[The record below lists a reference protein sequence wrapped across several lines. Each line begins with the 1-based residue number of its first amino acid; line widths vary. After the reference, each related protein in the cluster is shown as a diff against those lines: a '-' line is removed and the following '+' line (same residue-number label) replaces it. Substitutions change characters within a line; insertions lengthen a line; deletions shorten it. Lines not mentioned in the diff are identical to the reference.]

1 MTFAL
6 SRVGKFEVI
15 SIYSDGSTL
24 RWENGKTEHITRGD
38 DRSGGFWSSG
48 GKSGPQPETGGE
60 CLAILN
66 NVYNDGVKWHDV
78 GCNHEKPIVCED
90 VEGHLNFARQT
101 FPNIRI
107 P

>member
-1 MTFAL
+1 MVRAEEGNESFAL
-6 SRVGKFEVI
+6 FAFRAKK
-15 SIYSDGSTL
+15 
-24 RWENGKTEHITRGD
+24 R
-38 DRSGGFWSSG
+38 
-48 GKSGPQPETGGE
+48 QPDNREGGE
-60 CLAILN
+60 SCMAVLN
-66 NVYNDGVKWHDV
+66 NFYGDGVKWHDV